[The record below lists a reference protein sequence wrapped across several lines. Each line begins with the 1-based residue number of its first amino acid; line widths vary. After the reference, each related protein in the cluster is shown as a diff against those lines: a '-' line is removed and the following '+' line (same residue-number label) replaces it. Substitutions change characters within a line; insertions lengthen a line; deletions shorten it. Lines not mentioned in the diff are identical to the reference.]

1 MIQLKRHFF
10 ILLILAITFSFVG
23 PVAASPGNDIARIQ
37 PYLLEISQ
45 TAPDQIVKVIVQR
58 NPGSFELEKRVQQ
71 LGGKVTQDLDIINS
85 FAAEMTASAANQ
97 IAMDAGVR
105 WVSLDAPLVASN
117 CIDCVN
123 DSSLVNTY
131 VQSVRANQVWDE
143 ATPLQGQGIG
153 VAVIDS
159 GVNYSADLYTRMG
172 QNRVVAS
179 VSFQDGYN
187 QSTFDGYGHGTH
199 IAGVVGGDGDQ
210 SRGQYIGIAPLSNII
225 NVKVCD
231 DLQSGL
237 CTSQSIVNG
246 LQWVLEHKDQY
257 NIRVVN
263 ISLNSSI
270 PESYNTSPINAAV
283 ELLWFNGV
291 VVVVS
296 AGNQGETNLFA
307 PANDPFAIVVG
318 AVDEKN
324 TSDISNDKVAGF
336 SAYGNTIDGFAKPDL
351 VAPGKNI
358 VSLIGNYGMGMSLE
372 HPENI
377 VGNGYFTMSGTS
389 VAAPIVSGAV
399 ALLLQDEPNLT
410 PDQVKYRLMATAN
423 KNWDEYSAEKA
434 GAGILD
440 VQAAVHGNTTERA
453 NQGVI
458 PHQLLAKMALIA
470 LWANQ
475 NGDQNINWGNVN
487 WSSVNWSSVNWS
499 SVNWSSVN
507 WSSVNWSS
515 VNWSSVNWSSVNWSS
530 VNWSSVNWSSVNWS
544 SVNWSSVNWSSVS
557 WNSDIWD

>member
-1 MIQLKRHFF
+1 MRWKKPLYV
-10 ILLILAITFSFVG
+10 LLILAIIFSFMGAMVYSL
-23 PVAASPGNDIARIQ
+23 PKKSQARIQ
-37 PYLLEISQ
+37 PQLQEIADAS
-45 TAPDQIVKVIVQR
+45 PDKTVSVIIQR
-58 NPGSFELEKRVQQ
+58 NLGSQGLEKRVEQ
-71 LGGKVTQDLDIINS
+71 LGGTITQDLALIDA
-85 FAAEMTASAANQ
+85 FVAEMTASAAYE
-97 IAMDAGVR
+97 IASDPHVS
-105 WVSLDAPLVASN
+105 WVSLDAPLVASSY
-117 CIDCVN
+117 DGWWWPPAPPAGE
-123 DSSLVNTY
+123 VNTY
-131 VQSVRANQVWDE
+131 RQSVRADQLS
-143 ATPLQGQGIG
+143 LQGQGIG
-153 VAVIDS
+153 VAIIDS
-159 GVNYSADLYTRMG
+159 GINYSADLYTVMG
-172 QNRVVAS
+172 QNRVIAS

-187 QSTFDGYGHGTH
+187 QSTFDGYSHGTH
-199 IAGVVGGDGDQ
+199 MAGIVGGDGEQ
-210 SRGQYIGIAPLSNII
+210 SGGKYMGMAPMVNLI

-231 DLQSGL
+231 DLQNGL

-270 PESYNTSPINAAV
+270 PESYNESPINAAV
-283 ELLWFNGV
+283 EVLWFNGV

-324 TSDISNDKVAGF
+324 TADLSDDQIPGF
-336 SAYGNTIDGFAKPDL
+336 SAYGLTLDGFAKPDI

-358 VSLIGNYGMGMSLE
+358 ISLVGNLGMGLPLE

-377 VGNGYFTMSGTS
+377 VDNAYFKMSGTS
-389 VAAPIVSGAV
+389 VAAPIVSGAA

-423 KNWDEYSAEKA
+423 RNWPGFSAEKA
-434 GAGILD
+434 GAGYLD
-440 VQAAVHGNTTERA
+440 VAGAINGNTTESA

-470 LWANQ
+470 VWASQ
-475 NGDQNINWGNVN
+475 NGGDSIDWASVN

-544 SVNWSSVNWSSVS
+544 SVNWSSVNWSSVN
-557 WNSDIWD
+557 WNSDAWE